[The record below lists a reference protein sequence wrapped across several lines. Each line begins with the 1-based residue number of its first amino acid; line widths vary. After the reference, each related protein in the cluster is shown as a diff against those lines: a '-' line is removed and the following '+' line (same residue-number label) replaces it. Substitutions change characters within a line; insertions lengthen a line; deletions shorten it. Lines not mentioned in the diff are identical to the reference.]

1 MVCIYASGEEGIY
14 GFAFGNWLHKET
26 VDILCRDSDTGVGMP
41 PTGLLGHNKKKE
53 IFSFIIISVKIS
65 TSLHLQ
71 KYLTY

>member
-1 MVCIYASGEEGIY
+1 MVRIYTSGEEGIY

-41 PTGLLGHNKKKE
+41 PTGSLGHNKKK
-53 IFSFIIISVKIS
+53 ILSFIIISVKIS